1 MVVKGNHPSLEAV
14 LPAFF
19 EPPLGRP
26 ACQRQAQTREK
37 GHGRIEWRRLT
48 TTTVGV
54 SALAWPGVSQVFRLE
69 RRAELVR
76 RGKVREEIVYGLTSV
91 SPQRAGAARLLR
103 WTRGQWGI
111 ENRSH
116 WVRDVTFDEDH
127 STVRCG
133 SIPQVLAGLRNVAI
147 GLLRRAGHANIA
159 RAGRYYAA
167 HPAEALALLGLLVQN

>member
-1 MVVKGNHPSLEAV
+1 MIVKGNHPSLAAV

-26 ACQRQAQTREK
+26 ACQRQAQSREK

-54 SALAWPGVSQVFRLE
+54 SALAWPGLAQVFRLE
-69 RRAELVR
+69 RRSEIVR
-76 RGKVREEIVYGLTSV
+76 RGKVRAEVVYGLTSV
-91 SPQRAGAARLLR
+91 APQRAGPRRLLR
-103 WTRGQWGI
+103 WTRGQWAI

-116 WVRDVTFDEDH
+116 WVRDVTFDEDR

-133 SIPQVLAGLRNVAI
+133 SIPQVLAAIRNVAL
-147 GLLRRAGHANIA
+147 GLLRQAGHRNMAA
-159 RAGRYYAA
+159 AGRYYAA
-167 HPAEALALLGLLVQN
+167 HPAEALALLGLATEN

>member
-1 MVVKGNHPSLEAV
+1 MIVKGNHPSLEAV

-26 ACQRQAQTREK
+26 ACQRQAQSREK

-54 SALAWPGVSQVFRLE
+54 SALAWPGLAQVFRLE
-69 RRAELVR
+69 RRTKITR
-76 RGKVREEIVYGLTSV
+76 RGKVREEVVYGLTSA
-91 SPQRAGAARLLR
+91 SPQRAGPRRLLR
-103 WTRGQWGI
+103 WTRGQWAI

-116 WVRDVTFDEDH
+116 WVRDVTFDEDR

-133 SIPQVLAGLRNVAI
+133 SIPQVLAAIRNVAV
-147 GLLRRAGHANIA
+147 GLLRLAGRQNIA
-159 RAGRYYAA
+159 AAGRYYAA
-167 HPAEALALLGLLVQN
+167 HPTEALALLGLSTQN

>member
-19 EPPLGRP
+19 EPPLGRS
-26 ACQRQAQTREK
+26 AWQRQAETQEK

-54 SALAWPGVSQVFRLE
+54 SALAWPGLSQVFRLE
-69 RRAELVR
+69 RRTTLVR
-76 RGKVREEIVYGLTSV
+76 RGKVREEVVYGLTSA
-91 SPQRAGAARLLR
+91 SPQQAGPRHLLR

-116 WVRDVTFDEDH
+116 WVRDVTFDEDR
-127 STVRCG
+127 SAVRCG
-133 SIPQVLAGLRNVAI
+133 SIPQVLAAVRNVAI
-147 GLLRRAGHANIA
+147 GLLRQAGHQNIA
-159 RAGRYYAA
+159 AAGRYYAA
-167 HPAEALALLGLLVQN
+167 HPKEALALLGLPAEN

>member
-1 MVVKGNHPSLEAV
+1 MVVKGNHPSLAAV

-19 EPPLGRP
+19 EPPLGRS
-26 ACQRQAQTREK
+26 ACERQAETLEK

-54 SALAWPGVSQVFRLE
+54 SALPWPGLAQLFRLE
-69 RRAELVR
+69 RRTEIVR
-76 RGKVREEIVYGLTSV
+76 RGKVREEVVYGLTSV
-91 SPQRAGAARLLR
+91 SSQKAGARRLLQ
-103 WTRGQWGI
+103 WTRGQWAI

-116 WVRDVTFDEDH
+116 WVRDVTFDEDR
-127 STVRCG
+127 SAVRRG

-147 GLLRRAGHANIA
+147 GLLRRAGHQNIA

-167 HPAEALALLGLLVQN
+167 HPAEALVLLGLPAQN